1 MADTLQNTIRFGI
14 KRLLATKKWLQN
26 CPLSALPKGAGI
38 QGHPLCF
45 MKNSMLAE
53 LLLALTDQER
63 EEFRLFVR
71 SPYFNRGKEAPELV
85 ALADTLTDLI
95 ARKPEEDEWSRDRV
109 FEASFPDQ
117 PLSAKKLDNRMSL
130 LLRLLR
136 QFLSVHS
143 QAGDTESLD
152 YQLALARQYLD
163 RGLPK
168 RFERVIREAEER
180 LESFPAHDY
189 NYFQYMARKAELQH
203 THEALYLY
211 RHTDLHLK
219 RALEYTWL
227 YYQSRR
233 LEWQSALST
242 YQRMVKVRQAP
253 GFLPSDNEP
262 PLPPEIKERY
272 PILHLQEAMC
282 EALKKNAPAASEIEY
297 FQSYLSRHKSGIS
310 FEYRQYFAAL
320 LRNLCIR
327 HNNEQESDLLRTVHR
342 LHMEHLGEGYLFYT
356 PGQLQARTFLNIVT
370 VALMVGED
378 ACAGQFMEQYRYS
391 IVGDTGTQDY
401 YRLACAQL
409 LAFREQW
416 EAALEILPDHF
427 PRVEEG
433 LVRIR
438 LEIVLLFETRSPLL
452 PARLDA
458 FKVYLNRLEKK
469 ALSPTMK
476 KRQTSFLNLV
486 YQLLRARPG
495 DLRRSQKIRDR
506 ILAIPNLPNKT
517 WLLRR
522 ANDLTRQAE
531 VKKGSDKHPNY

>member
-1 MADTLQNTIRFGI
+1 
-14 KRLLATKKWLQN
+14 
-26 CPLSALPKGAGI
+26 
-38 QGHPLCF
+38 
-45 MKNSMLAE
+45 MKNSLLAE

-63 EEFRLFVR
+63 EEFGLFVR

-95 ARKPEEDEWSRDRV
+95 ARKPDDDDWDRDRV
-109 FEASFPDQ
+109 FEASFPGH
-117 PLSAKKLDNRMSL
+117 PLSVKKLDNRMSQ

-143 QAGDTESLD
+143 LAGNPESLD
-152 YQLALARQYLD
+152 CRLALARQYLD

-168 RFERVIREAEER
+168 RFERVIREVEEH
-180 LESFPAHDY
+180 LETLPAHDH

-227 YYQSRR
+227 HYHSRR
-233 LEWQSALST
+233 LEWQSALNT
-242 YQRMVKVRQAP
+242 YQRMVKVRQAS
-253 GFLPSDNEP
+253 GFISFDNEP
-262 PLPPEIKERY
+262 PLPPEISERY
-272 PILHLQEAMC
+272 PLLHLQEAMC
-282 EALKKNAPAASEIEY
+282 EALKKNAPEAAEIEY
-297 FQSYLSRHKSGIS
+297 FQSYLNRHKSGIS

-320 LRNLCIR
+320 LRNLCVR
-327 HNNEQESDLLRTVHR
+327 HNNERESDLLRTVHH
-342 LHMEHLGEGYLFYT
+342 LHMEHLREGYLFYT

-378 ACAGQFMEQYRYS
+378 ACAGQFMDQYRNS
-391 IVGDTGTQDY
+391 IVGDTGAQDY
-401 YRLACAQL
+401 YRLAFAQL

-438 LEIVLLFETRSPLL
+438 LEIVLLFEIRSPLL

-469 ALSPTMK
+469 ALSATIK
-476 KRQTSFLNLV
+476 KRQADFLNLV
-486 YQLLRARPG
+486 YQLMRARPG

-506 ILAIPNLPNKT
+506 VLAIPNLPNKT
-517 WLLRR
+517 WLLKRT
-522 ANDLTRQAE
+522 NDLARQQE
-531 VKKGSDKHPNY
+531 DKQGGKKHPNY